1 MTDYCQDLVRAGDK
15 DRFLANL
22 FAPADKRPHLMALH
36 AFDLEIARVREAVSE
51 PRLGEIRLQWWLDTL
66 DGIYAGEPV
75 AHPVAE
81 ALARAIEIGSLPKEA
96 LRNLILARRF
106 DLYDDPMPSLADLEG
121 YLGET
126 QSALIQIAALILAGP
141 AAQAAAAAAGLAGVA
156 WGLAGLLRARPIH
169 SARGQNYL
177 PPELDAAGAIRHAR
191 RRLAEARALRGT
203 IPAAALP
210 AFLPVSL
217 ADLYLDRLDRLGEK
231 TLTTVA
237 DVSQFRRQSRL
248 WWRARQNAF

>member
-1 MTDYCQDLVRAGDK
+1 MSDYCQDLVRAGDK

-22 FAPADKRPHLMALH
+22 FAPDTKRPHLMALH
-36 AFDLEIARVREAVSE
+36 AFNLELARVREAVSE
-51 PRLGEIRLQWWLDTL
+51 PQLGEIRLQWWLDTL
-66 DGIYAGEPV
+66 DAIYAGDTA

-81 ALARAIEIGSLPKEA
+81 ALARAIEVGSLPKPA

-106 DLYDDPMPSLADLEG
+106 DLYNDPMPSLAGLEG

-126 QSALIQIAALILAGP
+126 SSALIQLAALILAG
-141 AAQAAAAAAGLAGVA
+141 AAASGAAEAAGLAGVA
-156 WGLAGLLRARPIH
+156 HGLAGLLRARPIH
-169 SARGQNYL
+169 GARGQNYL
-177 PPELDAAGAIRHAR
+177 PPGMDAAEAIRHAR
-191 RRLAEARALRGT
+191 RRLAEARSLAGR

-217 ADLYLDRLDRLGEK
+217 TDLYLDRLDRLGEK
-231 TLTTVA
+231 ALTTVA

-248 WWRARQNAF
+248 WWMARRNAF